1 MELNILE
8 NHEPSA
14 YSQMLMVEV
23 QQDLVSTFIL
33 LLDFVVREVTTA

>member
-1 MELNILE
+1 MLVAINSTFECAIELKILE

-23 QQDLVSTFIL
+23 
-33 LLDFVVREVTTA
+33 E